1 MDELESKVAEAFS
14 LYDQSK
20 RAELNEKARAEC

>member
-1 MDELESKVAEAFS
+1 MNDFEAKVAEIFS

-20 RAELNEKARAEC
+20 RAELIEKAKKEC